1 MSPDSHVKIGI
12 LNVFGIPAPT
22 VMVLTIIGPNNES
35 IGQQTPAIMVNYR
48 VRPNEIYRIVHLLLL
63 SSSLSKNYISIDKF
77 RIVISFLENSKKIYR
92 PNDKNHFSVSA
103 GVCW

>member
-1 MSPDSHVKIGI
+1 MKIGI

-48 VRPNEIYRIVHLLLL
+48 VRPNEIYCIIH
-63 SSSLSKNYISIDKF
+63 I
-77 RIVISFLENSKKIYR
+77 
-92 PNDKNHFSVSA
+92 
-103 GVCW
+103 